1 MKNMLSLLMGAL
13 LLGSISMGTISAGAE
28 NKHVPLVK

>member
-1 MKNMLSLLMGAL
+1 MLSLLMGAL